1 MNLTELIMKRRS
13 CRKFTEEAVSANDI
27 KELKRVAL
35 CSPTSKNCRSW
46 EFVFVQKKD
55 VIAALSRS
63 KDNGASFM
71 EFAPLAIVVLG
82 NPNKTDVWIEDASIA
97 ATYLQL
103 KAEELGLGSCWVQM
117 RERGIPGVSKASDT
131 IKALINAPEELEVEC
146 VIAVGHKATER
157 SPYTEDKLPWEQ
169 AHDEKFDI

>member
-1 MNLTELIMKRRS
+1 MNLTELIMRRRS
-13 CRKFTEEAVSANDI
+13 CRKFTEEPVSVEDI
-27 KELKRVAL
+27 KELKRVAV

-46 EFVFVQKKD
+46 EFVFVQKKE
-55 VIAALSRS
+55 VISALSRS
-63 KDNGASFM
+63 KDNGSSFM

-82 NPNKTDVWIEDASIA
+82 NPTKTDVWVEDASIA

-117 RERGIPGVSKASDT
+117 RERGIPGGSAASDT

-146 VIAVGHKATER
+146 VIAVGHKAVER
-157 SPYTEDKLPWEQ
+157 SPYTDEKLPWEQ
-169 AHDEKFDI
+169 THDENF

>member
-1 MNLTELIMKRRS
+1 MSLTDLIMKRRS
-13 CRKFTEEAVSANDI
+13 CRKFTEQTVSTEDI
-27 KELKRVAL
+27 KELKRVAI

-55 VIAALSRS
+55 VIAAISRS
-63 KDNGASFM
+63 KDNGAAFM
-71 EFAPLAIVVLG
+71 EFAPLAVVVLG
-82 NPNKTDVWIEDASIA
+82 NPLKTDVWVEDASIA

-117 RERGIPGVSKASDT
+117 RERGIPNVSKASDT

-146 VIAVGHKATER
+146 VIAIGHKATER
-157 SPYTEDKLPWEQ
+157 SPYIDDKLSWEQ
-169 AHDEKFDI
+169 THDEKF

>member
-1 MNLTELIMKRRS
+1 MNLTELIMRRRS
-13 CRKFTEEAVSANDI
+13 CRKFTEEPVSVEDI
-27 KELKRVAL
+27 KELKRVAV

-46 EFVFVQKKD
+46 EFVFVQKKE
-55 VIAALSRS
+55 VISALSRS

-82 NPNKTDVWIEDASIA
+82 NPTKTDVWVEDASIA

-117 RERGIPGVSKASDT
+117 RERGIPGGSAASDT

-146 VIAVGHKATER
+146 VIAVGHKAAER
-157 SPYTEDKLPWEQ
+157 SPYTDEKLPWEQ
-169 AHDEKFDI
+169 THDENF

>member
-1 MNLTELIMKRRS
+1 MNLTELIMRRRS
-13 CRKFTEEAVSANDI
+13 CRKFTEEPVSAEDI
-27 KELKRVAL
+27 KELKRVAV

-46 EFVFVQKKD
+46 EFVFVQKKE
-55 VIAALSRS
+55 VISALSRS

-82 NPNKTDVWIEDASIA
+82 NPTKTDVWVEDASIA

-117 RERGIPGVSKASDT
+117 RERGIPGGSAASDT
-131 IKALINAPEELEVEC
+131 IKALINAPEALEVEC
-146 VIAVGHKATER
+146 VIAVGHKAAER
-157 SPYTEDKLPWEQ
+157 SLYTDEKLPWEQ
-169 AHDEKFDI
+169 THDENF